1 MLLCITMFQKKDI
14 FHKYLMI
21 SKYLIAKKLAIHK
34 TFLIVTLKQK
44 NSILRWG
51 FLGEVQNYFPFVT
64 GSDRT
69 RTLLWE
75 MSELCN
81 GQCSN

>member
-1 MLLCITMFQKKDI
+1 
-14 FHKYLMI
+14 MI

>member
-1 MLLCITMFQKKDI
+1 MLLCIIMFQKKDI

-44 NSILRWG
+44 NNI
-51 FLGEVQNYFPFVT
+51 
-64 GSDRT
+64 
-69 RTLLWE
+69 
-75 MSELCN
+75 
-81 GQCSN
+81 